1 MRGKSR
7 VLKRSWEGHNMQSR
21 MQARMGVGAIMVAA
35 FVFCVGGMAL
45 SAALPERGAASP
57 PAAVPPAP
65 PTDACALLTQD
76 QVKAALGVAV
86 GAGQHI
92 MENHPTMCGW
102 EVPGEKSMNRKRLV
116 VSIYGQMGHMTPADR
131 FNNVKKPMEGIT
143 KTPVSGVGDDAVS
156 VTTPGFGT
164 GLIFKKGASVIDV
177 RAYGFPD
184 AELKAKEKT
193 LALDVIAKL

>member
-1 MRGKSR
+1 
-7 VLKRSWEGHNMQSR
+7 
-21 MQARMGVGAIMVAA
+21 MQAKIGTGAIIVTA
-35 FVFCVGGMAL
+35 FVLCVGGVVS
-45 SAALPERGAASP
+45 SAALPGRALASP
-57 PAAVPPAP
+57 RTPVPPAP

-76 QVKAALGVAV
+76 QVKAALGVPV

-92 MENHPTMCGW
+92 MANHPTMCGW
-102 EVPGEKSMNRKRLV
+102 EVPGEKSMNRKRLM

-131 FNNVKKPMEGIT
+131 FNNVKKPFEGI
-143 KTPVSGVGDDAVS
+143 KKEPVSGVGDDAVS

-177 RAYGFPD
+177 RVYGFPD